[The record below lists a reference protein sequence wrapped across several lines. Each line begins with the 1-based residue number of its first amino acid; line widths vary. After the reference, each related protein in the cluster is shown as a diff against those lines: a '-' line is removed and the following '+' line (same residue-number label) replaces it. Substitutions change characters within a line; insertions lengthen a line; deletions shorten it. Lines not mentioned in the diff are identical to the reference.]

1 MLYLLQEILT
11 LSISDEL
18 TFPEFQFLKS
28 SNMTNFCKTQE
39 MKNEGKK
46 IKIRKELQHDSIIY
60 PPKMVV

>member
-28 SNMTNFCKTQE
+28 SNMTNFCKTE
-39 MKNEGKK
+39 GMKNEGKK
-46 IKIRKELQHDSIIY
+46 KIRKELQHDSIIY